1 MYKTIG
7 KYQVER
13 SLGRGEFGQV
23 FLAKHPTL
31 PLYRAVKLF
40 NAAGQGEDFLREARL
55 QAGLEHERI
64 VKIVDVGLHLERPY
78 LVMEHAPGG
87 GLDALLA
94 SGPLEPSRAA
104 ALAGDVAL
112 ALEQAHADSVVH
124 RDLKPGNILLDK
136 NGRAKV
142 ADFGLARLLTRNA
155 SHQTRLAGTPKLHG
169 PGAVKGRGLPGR
181 GHVVSGRGAVRNA
194 GRVPAFSAGKA
205 NSRPCRPSPPKRP
218 RTRPGKRP
226 AARRSWPS

>member
-94 SGPLEPSRAA
+94 SGPPG
-104 ALAGDVAL
+104 ALP
-112 ALEQAHADSVVH
+112 
-124 RDLKPGNILLDK
+124 RRRPG
-136 NGRAKV
+136 R
-142 ADFGLARLLTRNA
+142 RR
-155 SHQTRLAGTPKLHG
+155 G
-169 PGAVKGRGLPGR
+169 PGPGT
-181 GHVVSGRGAVRNA
+181 GPTPIPWCTA
-194 GRVPAFSAGKA
+194 
-205 NSRPCRPSPPKRP
+205 
-218 RTRPGKRP
+218 T
-226 AARRSWPS
+226 